1 VPGGVTEL
9 AERGVLCDGTSRDA
23 YLRVHLTQSLRNP
36 DTTIITIRQ
45 TPVIVVATTEEDR

>member
-1 VPGGVTEL
+1 MM
-9 AERGVLCDGTSRDA
+9 GTSRDA

-45 TPVIVVATTEEDR
+45 TPGIVVATEEDR